1 MPGLHGQAL
10 VQERAPDGGR
20 GVGFLVQAD
29 ESGSGVAFLL
39 CLPGFS
45 LGPGL
50 LILTLGSDVQR
61 GRASVG
67 G

>member
-10 VQERAPDGGR
+10 VQERAPDGGG
-20 GVGFLVQAD
+20 GVGFLVQPD
-29 ESGSGVAFLL
+29 EAGSGVAFLL

-50 LILTLGSDVQR
+50 LILTIRERRPG
-61 GRASVG
+61 GPASVG